1 MHKQCNIYKKKIA
14 RHKCSAGIK
23 KEYISYLGF
32 KKEIFFIFEK
42 VYILFTDLS
51 NIKHC

>member
-1 MHKQCNIYKKKIA
+1 MHKQYNIYKKKFGI

-32 KKEIFFIFEK
+32 KKEISLYLK
-42 VYILFTDLS
+42 KYIYCSLIYPT
-51 NIKHC
+51 